1 MRAQREKEE
10 SRAERRRKRRPK
22 QRRAMRR
29 STISTHALTD
39 NTRTQYTHTQ
49 RRVHT
54 QKHTRANRSE
64 RNEREKTRR
73 PRDRGASGEGECR
86 IHHKFDGLCDGDLRH
101 APLCN
106 SRGCTQQRSQAGKGK
121 EKPKGGTRGLQILVQ
136 QLGLPLLKSQASK
149 CFTAPLT
156 QRTHAHT
163 DSRLGSEPSYAP
175 PSPPCHTL
183 KSFVYAAPSPA
194 RYLGVCTSRAT
205 SARSCFGGT
214 RQLAGSCERKKG
226 GKVERL
232 GRQETAACSTAPS
245 LTLAI
250 RCHVSPWRGSAVR

>member
-1 MRAQREKEE
+1 MQLAWLHTTKEPSRQRKGKTKGRYKRPADSGATTGTATVEKSSEQVLHCA
-10 SRAERRRKRRPK
+10 S
-22 QRRAMRR
+22 
-29 STISTHALTD
+29 
-39 NTRTQYTHTQ
+39 HT
-49 RRVHT
+49 T
-54 QKHTRANRSE
+54 HTRAHRQPS
-64 RNEREKTRR
+64 RQRAFVRT
-73 PRDRGASGEGECR
+73 
-86 IHHKFDGLCDGDLRH
+86 
-101 APLCN
+101 PL
-106 SRGCTQQRSQAGKGK
+106 
-121 EKPKGGTRGLQILVQ
+121 
-136 QLGLPLLKSQASK
+136 
-149 CFTAPLT
+149 
-156 QRTHAHT
+156 
-163 DSRLGSEPSYAP
+163 
-175 PSPPCHTL
+175 PPCHTL